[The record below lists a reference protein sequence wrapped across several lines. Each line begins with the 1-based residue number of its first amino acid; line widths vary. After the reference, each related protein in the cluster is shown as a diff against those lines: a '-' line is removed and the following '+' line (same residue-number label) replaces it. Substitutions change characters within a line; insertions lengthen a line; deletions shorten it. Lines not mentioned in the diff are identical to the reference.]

1 MSSGR
6 LTRNSRTQLPLASSC
21 SNQKYDIVRTPS
33 AAAAAAAAKDEN
45 ETKQGYPE
53 MKLRGYY
60 SDALGIEAQDLIGV
74 SIYK

>member
-33 AAAAAAAAKDEN
+33 AAAAAAKDEN

-74 SIYK
+74 GIYE